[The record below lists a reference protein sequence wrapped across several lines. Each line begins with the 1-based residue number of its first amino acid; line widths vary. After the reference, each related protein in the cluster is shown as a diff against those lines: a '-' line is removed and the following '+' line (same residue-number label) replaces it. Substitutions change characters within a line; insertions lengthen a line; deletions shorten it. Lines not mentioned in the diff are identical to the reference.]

1 MGLIRRIGRK
11 ILGRSGA
18 PEPRPEPSV
27 ASGGEAF
34 KESLSRID
42 CGAQELKER
51 LGAGEEIVIVDV
63 RSADERGDGSLPGAV
78 HIPLPELE
86 ARWTELEGADEIVC
100 YCTSGSDS
108 VSAARL
114 LRKKGLINATALEG
128 GVAAWESAGGQLR

>member
-86 ARWTELEGADEIVC
+86 GADEIVC